1 MYYGRHLFISERGN
15 IAKALVFTSISKE
28 LNHSLFFICAG
39 IRAHLLRGEGD
50 EAQKFLPEWDGQ
62 EL

>member
-1 MYYGRHLFISERGN
+1 MG
-15 IAKALVFTSISKE
+15 ISKE